1 MTLRKIFLLCALI
14 LSSGFVLPAGA
25 EQVQLKP
32 FIPGSYQK
40 LLDSNAD
47 KPFMLVIWSTTC
59 SSCMKKM
66 PLLHDLAKSRPEI
79 NIVMLSADDASATGL
94 VQTVLA
100 KNGLTNLEHWIFAG
114 ENAQKLRYEIDPKWF
129 GELPRTYF
137 INKKHERH
145 GISGALSKE
154 DYNNIFKVLLN

>member
-1 MTLRKIFLLCALI
+1 
-14 LSSGFVLPAGA
+14 
-25 EQVQLKP
+25 
-32 FIPGSYQK
+32 
-40 LLDSNAD
+40 
-47 KPFMLVIWSTTC
+47 
-59 SSCMKKM
+59 M

-100 KNGLTNLEHWIFAG
+100 RNELTNLEHWIFAE
-114 ENAQKLRYEIDPKWF
+114 ENAQKLRYEIDPKWY

-137 INKKHERH
+137 INKNHERH